1 MRHEKPWPLASTL
14 ALLGAGWLVLS
25 WPWLTGAVTI
35 PWDAKAHFYP
45 QLQFLAQAIHRGEA
59 PFWAPYVFSGT
70 PQIADPQSLIF
81 SPPYLLLALADPDPG
96 FRAFDAVA
104 LAMLGLGG
112 AALFAFFRDRS
123 WHPAGGLVAAIVF
136 AFGASAAWR
145 IQHIGQILSLSYVP
159 IVLWLVS
166 RALERRC
173 ALYGAAA
180 GAVAACLALGR
191 DQVAFL
197 ALLMLAG
204 FVVWHW
210 AAGPNRA
217 DRVRASLVPLAATA
231 TAGALLVV
239 LPVLLTL
246 LLAQA
251 SNRSAI
257 DYAGAARGSLH
268 PALLLTSAIPNLFGA
283 DGPFADYWGPPSP
296 RWGPVDLYLARNMG
310 VLYVGALPLALIV
323 LGAMR
328 GVLWRAPIR
337 FFAIALALMLI
348 YALGGYTPA
357 YRLLFLIPGADL
369 FRRPADATFLIG
381 ALAAVVAGYAVHR
394 LWSGAWPKPTRKGR
408 WIEPSVLAAPFAVAA
423 SLAVG
428 KGTFGLAAWPLAKA
442 ALCLAVSLVVIA
454 MLPRLRERSPPL
466 ALLALLGWLL
476 VDLGW
481 NNGPNE
487 STGLPP
493 ATYEALRPGSA
504 NPTLAAIKARLD
516 ETASDMRRDRIEL
529 AGLGFHWPNASLVHR
544 LDNVLGYNP
553 VRLADYAAAT
563 GAGDHVAL
571 PQQRTFAPLFP
582 SYRSRLADLLGLR
595 LIATGVP
602 VEQIDPKLEPGDLT
616 LIARTPTGFVYENP
630 RALPRVMFATH
641 SVPADFGAMLRDGR
655 WPDVDLTNT
664 VVLEGIPPEP
674 AAARTAPSPA
684 NLRLARYGLTQV
696 VVEVEAASAGYL
708 VLNDP
713 YQPWWFADVDGLDT
727 PILRA
732 NVLFRAVPVAA
743 GKHQVR
749 FAFRPFRGALGA
761 VASGRMA
768 APAPSR

>member
-1 MRHEKPWPLASTL
+1 LRHEKPWPLAPTL
-14 ALLGAGWLVLS
+14 ALLGASWLALS

-59 PFWAPYVFSGT
+59 PFWTPYVFSGT

-81 SPPYLLLALADPDPG
+81 SPPYLLLALLDPDPG

-112 AALFAFFRDRS
+112 AALFAFFRDRG
-123 WHPAGGLVAAIVF
+123 WHAAGGLVAAVVF

-159 IVLWLVS
+159 IVLWLLS
-166 RALERRC
+166 RALERRS

-180 GAVAACLALGR
+180 GAAAACLALGR
-191 DQVAFL
+191 DQAAFL
-197 ALLMLAG
+197 GLLTLCG
-204 FVVWHW
+204 FVLWHW
-210 AAGPNRA
+210 TAGP
-217 DRVRASLVPLAATA
+217 DRCGRLRQTLVPLAATVVS
-231 TAGALLVV
+231 GALLVAV
-239 LPVLLTL
+239 PVLLTV

-251 SNRSAI
+251 SNRAAI

-268 PALLLTSAIPNLFGA
+268 PALVLTSAIPNLFGA
-283 DGPFADYWGPPSP
+283 DGPFGDYWGPPSP

-310 VLYVGALPLALIV
+310 VLYVGALPLVLIV

-337 FFAIALALMLI
+337 FFSVALALMVI

-394 LWSGAWPKPTRKGR
+394 LWTNAWPKPTPRGR
-408 WIEPSVLAAPFAVAA
+408 VLEAAVLVLPFVVAA
-423 SLAVG
+423 ALAVW
-428 KGTFGLAAWPLAKA
+428 KDTAGLAVWPVAKA
-442 ALCLAVSLVVIA
+442 ALCLAVSLVLVAIV
-454 MLPRLRERSPPL
+454 PRLRERSPPV
-466 ALLALLGWLL
+466 ALLAVLGWVLL
-476 VDLGW
+476 DLGW

-487 STGLPP
+487 STALPP
-493 ATYEALRPGSA
+493 ATYEALRPDSTD
-504 NPTLAAIKARLD
+504 PTLAVLKARLE
-516 ETASDMRRDRIEL
+516 ETASDTIRDRVEL

-553 VRLADYAAAT
+553 VRLSDYAAAT

-571 PQQRTFAPLFP
+571 PEQRSFAPLFP
-582 SYRSRLADLLGLR
+582 SYRSTLADLLGLR

-602 VEQIDPKLEPGDLT
+602 VEQIDPKLRAGDLT
-616 LIARTPTGFVYENP
+616 LLARTATGFVYENQ
-630 RALPRVMFATH
+630 RARARVSFATH
-641 SVPADFGAMLRDGR
+641 AEAADFSAILREGR
-655 WPDVDLTNT
+655 WPDVDLSTT
-664 VVLEGIPPEP
+664 VLLERIPAGAAVGAAGP
-674 AAARTAPSPA
+674 AVAATV
-684 NLRLARYGLTQV
+684 RLVRYGLTEV
-696 VVEVEAASAGYL
+696 VVEVDARTGGYL

-713 YQPWWFADVDGLDT
+713 YQPWWFAEVDGGEAPL
-727 PILRA
+727 LRA
-732 NVLFRAVPVAA
+732 NVLFRAVAVPA
-743 GKHQVR
+743 GRHQIR
-749 FAFRPFRGALGA
+749 FAFRPLAGAWRQLRHG
-761 VASGRMA
+761 GQ
-768 APAPSR
+768 